1 MGRGQ
6 CETIATALSAVARR
20 CPRGQQQRLTDRMAT
35 TEPVARPDSEQLERY
50 SDRHVVPVLVLE
62 INDERSRSRL
72 REAGLLSIIF
82 HLLLIMSIPA
92 LLKYSPG
99 RNVRV
104 WTAQELINR

>member
-1 MGRGQ
+1 
-6 CETIATALSAVARR
+6 
-20 CPRGQQQRLTDRMAT
+20 MAT
-35 TEPVARPDSEQLERY
+35 TEPTTRPDSDELDRY

-82 HLLLIMSIPA
+82 HLLLVMTIPT

-99 RNVRV
+99 KHV
-104 WTAQELINR
+104 